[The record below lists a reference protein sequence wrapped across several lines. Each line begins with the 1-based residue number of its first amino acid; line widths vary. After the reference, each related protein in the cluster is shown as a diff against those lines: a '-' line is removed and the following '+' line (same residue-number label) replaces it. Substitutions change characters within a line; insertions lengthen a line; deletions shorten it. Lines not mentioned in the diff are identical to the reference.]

1 LCRYASALRSL
12 MELDAVDIH
21 DELTP
26 LGHHLAE
33 LPVDARRGCTR
44 SIQFTYIPV
53 ALKRMVASLATEM

>member
-1 LCRYASALRSL
+1 